1 MSKVKRRRHG
11 EEDDAASGPP
21 KVVVVNDDDDACELL
36 CRILEREGYIA
47 DRAETQEQALAQ
59 VGFLRPQCVILDLA
73 TGGIGQNLKLL
84 DMIRSNPDSG
94 VAVTRCLLVAQ
105 GTSNQM
111 FSWQAGIDAFLVRPF
126 HADELLRLLDEVIA
140 RPEAERPRHRR
151 QQADEAGAS
160 GRQSASAGW
169 SAHDA

>member
-1 MSKVKRRRHG
+1 MSKVKRKRHG
-11 EEDDAASGPP
+11 DEEHGDAGPS

-36 CRILEREGYIA
+36 CRILQRDGYIA
-47 DRAETQEQALAQ
+47 DRAASQEQALAQ
-59 VGFLRPQCVILDLA
+59 VGFLRPQCVILDLS

-84 DMIRSNPDSG
+84 DMIRSNPDSE

-126 HADELLRLLDEVIA
+126 HAEELLTAVGDVIA

-160 GRQSASAGW
+160 GRQS
-169 SAHDA
+169 